1 MIDQNN
7 LYKEKL
13 SLSNA
18 YTFWFYSMSNNEEN
32 FNENLKNVIT
42 FDTVEDFWSI
52 YSHIV
57 RPDKMPENG

>member
-1 MIDQNN
+1 
-7 LYKEKL
+7 
-13 SLSNA
+13 
-18 YTFWFYSMSNNEEN
+18 MSNNEEN